1 MAGLI
6 PVSGALN
13 VMLGDG
19 GNACDPALRGT
30 HEGDC
35 RIELIRSRCEAKR
48 LARKQDTLTGTKTF
62 RNGSF
67 PSVCA
72 RPVGL
77 PGVRGAVLG
86 EDVPNAARMTVAGD
100 RLGRLD
106 NSNAS

>member
-6 PVSGALN
+6 PVSEASSA
-13 VMLGDG
+13 MSSDG

-30 HEGDC
+30 HEGEC
-35 RIELIRSRCEAKR
+35 RVDHIRSGCEAKR
-48 LARKQDTLTGTKTF
+48 LARSQDTRPGTKTF
-62 RNGSF
+62 RNGSI

-77 PGVRGAVLG
+77 PGVRGAVPG
-86 EDVPNAARMTVAGD
+86 EDVPDAAHMIVAGR

-106 NSNAS
+106 DPHAS